1 MRQRHHPAVALV
13 LCVMLVVSGW
23 YMISG
28 EGINGRAFG
37 WCFIVVGLI
46 GGGVNLA
53 MVLRTRR

>member
-1 MRQRHHPAVALV
+1 MRQRPQPVVALV
-13 LCVMLVVSGW
+13 LCVMLILSGW

-28 EGINGRAFG
+28 EGINGRTFG

-53 MVLRTRR
+53 MVLSTRR